1 MAKKIVIFGPDN
13 SGKTTL
19 ANQISREFKFSYVH
33 SLGPVDV
40 DKMVQF
46 MDDMLSSEENV
57 VFDRFPIIEESIYG
71 LALRGSSKFDCFIQE
86 YISSFLKR
94 VNLFIYCNPNLDT
107 ICKWGTREQ
116 MDGVKENISKIKSL
130 YDDYCDKLV
139 VENYP
144 VVCYD
149 YTAANGLLSIK
160 ERIKNL

>member
-1 MAKKIVIFGPDN
+1 MKIVIFGTDN

-33 SLGPVDV
+33 SLGPVNV
-40 DKMVQF
+40 DKMVRF
-46 MDDMLSSEENV
+46 MDDLLSSDENV

-71 LALRGSSKFDCFIQE
+71 LTLRGFSKFDCFGSE
-86 YISSFLKR
+86 YISGVLKR

-107 ICKWGTREQ
+107 ICKWGTRDQ
-116 MDGVKENISKIKSL
+116 MDGVKENIHKIKSM
-130 YDDYCDKLV
+130 YDNYYDKLV

-149 YTAANGLLSIK
+149 YTATNGLLSIK

>member
-1 MAKKIVIFGPDN
+1 MKIVIFGTDN

-33 SLGPVDV
+33 SLGPVNV
-40 DKMVQF
+40 DKMVRF
-46 MDDMLSSEENV
+46 MDDLLSSDENV

-71 LALRGSSKFDCFIQE
+71 LTLRGFSKFDCFGSE
-86 YISSFLKR
+86 YISGVLKR

-107 ICKWGTREQ
+107 ICKWGTRDQ
-116 MDGVKENISKIKSL
+116 MDGVKENIHKIKSM
-130 YDDYCDKLV
+130 YDNYYDKLV

-149 YTAANGLLSIK
+149 YTATNGLLSIK
-160 ERIKNL
+160 ERVKNL

>member
-71 LALRGSSKFDCFIQE
+71 LSLRGFSKFDCFDQG
-86 YISSFLKR
+86 YISSVLKR
-94 VNLFIYCNPNLDT
+94 VNLFVYCNPNLDT
-107 ICKWGTREQ
+107 ICKWGTL
-116 MDGVKENISKIKSL
+116 SL
-130 YDDYCDKLV
+130 
-139 VENYP
+139 
-144 VVCYD
+144 
-149 YTAANGLLSIK
+149 IH
-160 ERIKNL
+160 I

>member
-1 MAKKIVIFGPDN
+1 MAKKIIIFGPDN

-19 ANQISREFKFSYVH
+19 ANQISREFKFSYIH

-40 DKMVQF
+40 YKMVRF
-46 MDDMLSSEENV
+46 MDDMLSNDEDV

-71 LALRGSSKFDCFIQE
+71 LALRGSSKFDRFGQE
-86 YISSFLKR
+86 YISSVLKR

-116 MDGVKENISKIKSL
+116 MDGVKENIHKIKSL

-149 YTAANGLLSIK
+149 YTVANDLLSIK

>member
-40 DKMVQF
+40 KKMVRF
-46 MDDMLSSEENV
+46 MDDLLSSDENV

-71 LALRGSSKFDCFIQE
+71 LALRGSSKFDCFDQK
-86 YISSFLKR
+86 YISSVLKR

-107 ICKWGTREQ
+107 ICNWGPREQ
-116 MDGVKENISKIKSL
+116 MDGVKENIKKIRSM
-130 YDDYCDKLV
+130 YDDYYDKLV
-139 VENYP
+139 VESYP